1 MKVNDELI
9 LDIEKFADKGKALAR
24 VDGRVVFVSGVA
36 PQDKIRAR
44 IFKKKRQHLEAKC
57 LEVLTESPL
66 RTQPIC
72 QHFGACGGCKWQ
84 HIRYEAQLEAKRQSV
99 EDALIRLGGF
109 SDAKAL
115 PTLSTGKAFGYRNKM
130 EFSFSAKRWLTD
142 EEIASGASFDTSF
155 AVGMH
160 APGRFDAVIDLK
172 ACYLPHP
179 IAPKILDALRN
190 LALSK
195 GWKPWDTRNQTGF
208 LRHLVIRTA
217 FHTQDI
223 MVNLVTHQPISDEIQ
238 EISHF
243 LQSNFPEITTFV
255 HTLHTGLG
263 QTVLGEAP
271 TILFGEGIIRDEI
284 GGLNFEI
291 APNAFFQT
299 NTEGAE
305 LLYAVA
311 KRFANLQPDD
321 VLYDL
326 YCGAGTISLFVAPQV
341 KKVVGIELVP
351 EAIENAK
358 ANALR
363 NQIDNC
369 TFVAGDML
377 KLFNPDFIATN
388 GKPNVLIVDPPR
400 AGMHPKVVQQI
411 AQLAPE
417 RLVYVSCNPQTQAR
431 DLADLKALYDLE
443 ALQPVDMF
451 PQTYHVESVALL
463 RLKK

>member
-1 MKVNDELI
+1 MKVNDEI
-9 LDIEKFADKGKALAR
+9 IIDIEKFADKGKALAR
-24 VDGRVVFVSGVA
+24 IDGRVVFVSGVA

-44 IFKKKRQHLEAKC
+44 IFKKKRQHIEAKC
-57 LEVLTESPL
+57 VEILEESPL
-66 RTQPIC
+66 RTTPIC
-72 QHFGACGGCKWQ
+72 KHFGACGGCKWQ
-84 HIRYEAQLEAKRQSV
+84 HIQYEAQLEAKRQSV
-99 EDALIRLGGF
+99 EDALVRLGGF
-109 SDAKAL
+109 TDAKAL

-142 EEIASGASFDTSF
+142 AEIASGETFDTSF

-160 APGRFDAVIDLK
+160 APGRFDAVIDLEE
-172 ACYLPHP
+172 CFLPNP
-179 IAPKILDALRN
+179 LAPKILNALRN
-190 LALSK
+190 LALEK
-195 GWKPWDTRNQTGF
+195 AWTPWDTRKQTGF

-217 FHTQDI
+217 FHTTDV
-223 MVNLVTHQPISDEIQ
+223 MVNLVTHFPEGDEIQ
-238 EISHF
+238 QISDF
-243 LQSNFPEITTFV
+243 LQANFPEITTFV
-255 HTLHTGLG
+255 HTVNSGLG
-263 QTVLGEAP
+263 QTALGEVP
-271 TILFGEGIIRDEI
+271 TVLYGNGIIRDEI

-305 LLYAVA
+305 VLYDVA
-311 KRFANLQPDD
+311 KRFAHLQPDD

-326 YCGAGTISLFVAPQV
+326 YCGAGTISLYVAPQV

-351 EAIENAK
+351 EAIENAN
-358 ANALR
+358 ANAIR
-363 NQIDNC
+363 NHIDNC

-377 KLFNPDFIATN
+377 KLFTPEFIEAN

-411 AQLAPE
+411 ANLAPE

-431 DLADLKALYDLE
+431 DLADLKELYDLE

-463 RLKK
+463 RLKG